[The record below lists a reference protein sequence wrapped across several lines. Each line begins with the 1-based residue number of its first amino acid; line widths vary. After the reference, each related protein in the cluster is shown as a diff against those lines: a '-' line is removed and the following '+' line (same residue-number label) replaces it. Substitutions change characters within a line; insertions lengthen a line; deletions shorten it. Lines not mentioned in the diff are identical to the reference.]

1 MNARSVAGRLVFAL
15 FQWKRLVIL
24 LCVGKKTPIFTE
36 PCCFPAITHPCVPL
50 PYALLGWD
58 CIEGGSPPG
67 HGCLHW
73 RDPQN
78 GISQKTEWKDT
89 HFHKFNTHCSVSQK
103 TEMKGICAFPVHRD
117 APPCAAPCA
126 TALLSCACALH
137 SYLSL
142 GKFFFFFSPRDSLAM
157 IVLGE
162 FSENQVILD
171 VSGGMVSR
179 KASKR

>member
-1 MNARSVAGRLVFAL
+1 MWTESQRQEVLRDRHTACLSLQKHQMKAPQPHSTDVVSIFLQGVYGDNMNARSVAGRLVFAL

-24 LCVGKKTPIFTE
+24 FCVGKKTPIFTE

-50 PYALLGWD
+50 PYALLGRD

-78 GISQKTEWKDT
+78 GISQKIGGKET
-89 HFHKFNTHCSVSQK
+89 HFHKFNTHCPMSQK
-103 TEMKGICAFPVHRD
+103 TVHRD

-126 TALLSCACALH
+126 TALLSCA
-137 SYLSL
+137 
-142 GKFFFFFSPRDSLAM
+142 
-157 IVLGE
+157 
-162 FSENQVILD
+162 
-171 VSGGMVSR
+171 
-179 KASKR
+179 

>member
-1 MNARSVAGRLVFAL
+1 MNARSVAMRLVFAL
-15 FQWKRLVIL
+15 FQRKRLVIL

-36 PCCFPAITHPCVPL
+36 LCCFPAITHPCVPL
-50 PYALLGWD
+50 PYALLGRD

-78 GISQKTEWKDT
+78 GISQKTEGKDT
-89 HFHKFNTHCSVSQK
+89 HFHKSNTHCPVSQK
-103 TEMKGICAFPVHRD
+103 TEMREICAFPVHRD

-142 GKFFFFFSPRDSLAM
+142 GKFFFFFFPKRF
-157 IVLGE
+157 
-162 FSENQVILD
+162 FSYD
-171 VSGGMVSR
+171 CFG
-179 KASKR
+179 